1 MRVSSVRRV
10 GRVVHA
16 GVTYVFL
23 AGVVLQPFLIGLW
36 LFGAES
42 TSDLHTGLGYSL
54 LVPGCPLLLLAAL
67 VGRVPRREMLLTL
80 AVIVDTFVQVS
91 LPGFRSELPA
101 LAALHP
107 VNFLV
112 LVVML
117 WTLGRWDRLLIR
129 GDAGDSTSVS
139 AT

>member
-1 MRVSSVRRV
+1 MRRA
-10 GRVVHA
+10 GRIAHL
-16 GVTYVFL
+16 GVTYVLL
-23 AGVVLQPFLIGLW
+23 AAVVLQPFLIGLW
-36 LFGAES
+36 LFGAVDS
-42 TSDLHTGLGYSL
+42 SDLHTELGYL
-54 LVPGCPLLLLAAL
+54 LLLPGCPLLLLAAL
-67 VGRVPRREMLLTL
+67 FGRMPRREMLLTL

-91 LPGFRSELPA
+91 LPSLRTDLPV

-117 WTLGRWDRLLIR
+117 WTLGRWDRVLLVR
-129 GDAGDSTSVS
+129 GNAAGSR

>member
-1 MRVSSVRRV
+1 MRHA
-10 GRVVHA
+10 GRVVHV
-16 GVTYVFL
+16 GVTYVIL

-36 LFGAES
+36 LFGAVS
-42 TSDLHTGLGYSL
+42 TSDLHTGLGYLL

-67 VGRVPRREMLLTL
+67 VGRMPRREMLLTL

-91 LPGFRSELPA
+91 LPSFRTDLPA
-101 LAALHP
+101 VAALHP

-129 GDAGDSTSVS
+129 GDAGDSTRVP